1 LQSIDPIGLPPRDM
15 ARLLNSLVVP
25 RPVAWVS
32 TLDAN
37 GVRNL
42 APFSFFNAVGS
53 NPPLVMISVGSR
65 AGQPKDTLRNLQDL
79 GEMVI
84 HIADESLAEALN
96 LTSGEYDPSVDEFAL
111 AGLEV
116 APCAVVRPPRIAQA
130 PIALEVKLVQLVPV
144 PPTGYTLLIG
154 QVVYVHLRDG
164 LLRPNGLVD
173 AQLLRPIARLGG
185 SEYTTIGEVFKMER
199 PI

>member
-1 LQSIDPIGLPPRDM
+1 
-15 ARLLNSLVVP
+15 VP